1 MSEVEKKLKD
11 RIRMQARRMK
21 RAERDRS
28 TLLAQTVYVGTLG
41 VLMVVP
47 IVVGAY
53 VGLWLDGLA
62 EGYSIRWTISL
73 ILLGAIIG
81 AVNIYFFVK
90 E

>member
-1 MSEVEKKLKD
+1 MSDVEKKLKD

-21 RAERDRS
+21 QAERDRS
-28 TLLAQTVYVGTLG
+28 TLLAQTMYMGTLG
-41 VLMVVP
+41 ILMIVP

-73 ILLGAIIG
+73 ILLGAVIG

>member
-1 MSEVEKKLKD
+1 MTDVEKKLKD
-11 RIRMQARRMK
+11 RIRLQARRMK
-21 RAERDRS
+21 QAERDRS

-47 IVVGAY
+47 IVLGAY

>member
-1 MSEVEKKLKD
+1 MTDVEKKLKD
-11 RIRMQARRMK
+11 RIRLQARRMK
-21 RAERDRS
+21 QAERNRS

-41 VLMVVP
+41 ILMVVP

-73 ILLGAIIG
+73 ILLGAVIG

>member
-1 MSEVEKKLKD
+1 MTDVEKKLKD
-11 RIRMQARRMK
+11 RIRLQARRMK
-21 RAERDRS
+21 QAERDRS
-28 TLLAQTVYVGTLG
+28 TLLAQTMYVGTLG

>member
-1 MSEVEKKLKD
+1 MTDVEKKLKD
-11 RIRMQARRMK
+11 RLRLQAHRMK
-21 RAERDRS
+21 QAERDRP

-41 VLMVVP
+41 ILMVVP
-47 IVVGAY
+47 LVVGAY

-73 ILLGAIIG
+73 ILLGAVIG
-81 AVNIYFFVK
+81 AVNIYLFVK